1 MALFFAGRVQ
11 TLVSKFNQIKLIAS
25 RLFVLKD
32 RCPMTKTE
40 RYLKK
45 AAELFAGD
53 PKTPIT
59 QRLEFMLS
67 REDLGELLEVLL
79 WSQSRETLPLAFN
92 ANSLLLALTLGYFHG
107 LEKQKELN

>member
-1 MALFFAGRVQ
+1 MNM
-11 TLVSKFNQIKLIAS
+11 SKIQK
-25 RLFVLKD
+25 
-32 RCPMTKTE
+32 
-40 RYLKK
+40 YLKK
-45 AAELFAGD
+45 AAKLFAGN
-53 PKTPIT
+53 PEIPIT

-79 WSQSRETLPLAFN
+79 RSQSRETLPLAFN